1 MANTRKNRSGFLG
14 RLYSPVNR
22 GLQAVGNVGKE
33 VTGTVGNVFGRTVT
47 GVRRVGNTVTGRV
60 NQGVGELLRGKSRRG
75 GRRNRRNTMRRNRR
89 QNGGA
94 TNAAECGRKAT
105 QFKKAGQNLAT
116 FKASYPDCAGVWSH
130 VTGGRRRRGSRKDR
144 R

>member
-1 MANTRKNRSGFLG
+1 MPNTRKNRRSGFLR

-33 VTGTVGNVFGRTVT
+33 VTNTVGNVFGRAVT

-60 NQGVGELLRGKSRRG
+60 NQGVGELVKSRRG
-75 GRRNRRNTMRRNRR
+75 GRRNRRNTMRRR
-89 QNGGA
+89 QSGG
-94 TNAAECGRKAT
+94 NCPENMAAAKIKAI
-105 QFKKAGQNLAT
+105 QAG
-116 FKASYPDCAGVWSH
+116 KSASSVTLKNVPSCAGLASV
-130 VTGGRRRRGSRKDR
+130 GGRRRGSRKDR